1 MSRGGARSGGGMM
14 RGQPLPFDVDPDLEK
29 DILGYDV
36 ESAINGGQE
45 DPRQAL
51 YPPYPGGVPRAPPV
65 TAREKRLVNTY
76 RSLTAA
82 RHAGPFYTGPKGS
95 LKAICGTKRSAA
107 EFNPFEDQPTYGKK
121 YERKEFKLPDIRKHK
136 FATPQ
141 MFPKELWTTI
151 GYDPARDGEGG
162 EGGGPKKKLMLSK
175 KTGLDKL
182 ARFDEDADEKGAGGG
197 DDDEGEEGKENE
209 DDEEP
214 EGPQDDDF
222 EEDEDDD
229 NDDYNAEQYFDGG
242 EEDYEEAGG
251 DEYGGDDY

>member
-1 MSRGGARSGGGMM
+1 
-14 RGQPLPFDVDPDLEK
+14 
-29 DILGYDV
+29 
-36 ESAINGGQE
+36 
-45 DPRQAL
+45 
-51 YPPYPGGVPRAPPV
+51 V
-65 TAREKRLVNTY
+65 TARERRLVNTY
-76 RSLTAA
+76 RSLTAG

-182 ARFDEDADEKGAGGG
+182 ARFDEDADEKGAGG